1 MQLKYAYSG
10 LGNDETVLTKFGR
23 IVAGCLLIALIL
35 YAAQLAVRDCP
46 NGLFVYDNCLWL
58 WLREQTGLPE
68 SRMLHALALFTVGLA
83 LLGGL
88 YLTIR
93 YVFPR
98 SKAKN
103 AAEGE

>member
-1 MQLKYAYSG
+1 M
-10 LGNDETVLTKFGR
+10 LTKAAR
-23 IVAGCLLIALIL
+23 IISGCVLVAIIL
-35 YAAQLAVRDCP
+35 YAAQLAVRDCS

-58 WLREQTGLPE
+58 WLREQAGLPN
-68 SRMLHALALFTVGLA
+68 SRLLHWFALFLVGLA

-98 SKAKN
+98 SKSGN
-103 AAEGE
+103 TVESE